1 MTLYYFI
8 IIIKIILFFVI
19 MAVMRRTKYL
29 ADLKASVTT
38 PSVFVSIAIFFLS
51 ISEEKTVLKQNLL
64 FQMIFCAVNN

>member
-8 IIIKIILFFVI
+8 IIIKFILFFVI

-38 PSVFVSIAIFFLS
+38 PSVFVSIAIFFSL
-51 ISEEKTVLKQNLL
+51 SEEETVLKQNLL

>member
-8 IIIKIILFFVI
+8 IIIKFILFFVI

-38 PSVFVSIAIFFLS
+38 PSVFVSIAIFFSL
-51 ISEEKTVLKQNLL
+51 SEEKTVLKQNLL